1 MSAAIATAPARLR
14 ARRRARLAALLRE
27 TAARVARW
35 ALITLGGLVM
45 LAGAVLTPLPGHVGL
60 PLLVIGLMIVLRNS
74 IQARRRFIRLQ
85 RRHPKMVFP
94 IRRLLRREP
103 EVILVV
109 WQQLLRTERLVVR
122 RASWRVFVRTR
133 KRLRRRWRQA
143 TGGRAK
149 P

>member
-1 MSAAIATAPARLR
+1 VSVLVATATVRLR

-35 ALITLGGLVM
+35 ALIGLGGLVM

-74 IQARRRFIRLQ
+74 IQARRKFIRLQ

-133 KRLRRRWRQA
+133 KWLRRRWRQA
-143 TGGRAK
+143 TGGRPK